1 MPKVPEFQRILY
13 DNCQLFNIFIVISGK
28 DQNMDHK
35 SRCENCIVR
44 QFNSLRAM
52 TKEELKRVSDS
63 KLTKTIKKGEAL
75 FEEGDKLNGV
85 YCVREGVSKLSKLS
99 ANGKD
104 QIVKLAT
111 KGEVMGQRSVIV
123 EESANLSAVAV
134 NDMQVCFIPKEA
146 IVNTLHSNPDF
157 TYEVLRHMAHDL
169 KEADDVIVD
178 MSHHLKEAD
187 DVIVNMSQKTVK
199 QRIAEAFLYLKNNY
213 GEDKDGYLLLTLSR
227 EDIANVVGT
236 ATESCIR
243 IISEFKKKGLLKS
256 SGKKLGI
263 VNEKGLQDLADGF

>member
-1 MPKVPEFQRILY
+1 M
-13 DNCQLFNIFIVISGK
+13 S
-28 DQNMDHK
+28 
-35 SRCENCIVR
+35 
-44 QFNSLRAM
+44 
-52 TKEELKRVSDS
+52 KEELKNVSS
-63 KLTKTIKKGEAL
+63 KKTTKKIKKGDPL
-75 FEEGDKLNGV
+75 FEEGEKLKGV
-85 YCVREGVSKLSKLS
+85 YCVRDGVSKLSKLS

-111 KGEVMGQRSVIV
+111 KGEVMGQRSVIS

-134 NDMQVCFIPKEA
+134 NDMEVCFIPKEA
-146 IVNTLHSNPDF
+146 IINTLHKNPDF
-157 TYEVLRHMAHDL
+157 TFEVLRHMAHDL
-169 KEADDVIVD
+169 R
-178 MSHHLKEAD
+178 EAD

-199 QRIAEAFLYLKNNY
+199 QRIAEAFLYLKNNF
-213 GEDKDGYLLLTLSR
+213 GEDTEGYLTLTLSR

-263 VNEKGLQDLADGF
+263 ADEKKLRDLAEGF